1 MEVITNERLIKRNA
15 RIGQISSLVGLLIL
29 AAGMYISFTQ
39 PELFAISLGALL
51 VGFALSQVGIYF
63 GNRWGRRPRPDELLN
78 QSLKGLDGRYK
89 LYHYQSPSSHLLVG
103 PAGVWVLL
111 PRHQRGT
118 ISYEKGRWRQKGGN
132 LYLKIFAQEGI
143 GRPDLEVSSEV
154 DSTKQYLSKLFSDE
168 ELPEI
173 NAAMVFTNDRA
184 EVQADN
190 APIPTLHTKK
200 LKEIIRKSAKSK
212 PISTEKI
219 QLIQEDL
226 QPNEIQADNQ

>member
-1 MEVITNERLIKRNA
+1 MDVITNERLIKRNA

-29 AAGMYISFTQ
+29 GAGMYISFTQ

-51 VGFALSQVGIYF
+51 IGFALSQVGIYF

-103 PAGVWVLL
+103 PAGVWVIL

-118 ISYEKGRWRQKGGN
+118 ITYEKGRWRQKGGN

-143 GRPDLEVSSEV
+143 GRPDLEINSEL
-154 DSTKQYLSKLFSDE
+154 DSARQYLSKFFTEDE
-168 ELPEI
+168 MPDI
-173 NAAMVFTNDRA
+173 NALMVFTNDRA
-184 EVQADN
+184 EVQADD
-190 APIPTLHTKK
+190 APVSTMHVKK
-200 LKEIIRKSAKSK
+200 VKDFIRKTAKSK
-212 PISTEKI
+212 PISLDIVKS
-219 QLIQEDL
+219 IQETL
-226 QPNEIQADNQ
+226 ES